1 MKRIFALALTF
12 LLLSLS
18 VASTRADGVLL
29 SWSASSVPG
38 VTEQSFNEAK
48 QANVEQILRKNL
60 TAATWADAYLLMV
73 AAMMHQRDT
82 TLLSGLTEQLTN
94 GNKTGLSGTSR
105 LIIWERITSGEII
118 FEGKGY
124 QVDDDIFTVAGRA
137 NWMLRNLTKKN
148 FGLVRPGSTNA
159 DLAALKENW
168 TNFLTGKPATEY
180 QDPFATP
187 IKGLN
192 EIRSRAALEALI
204 VALKPNPA
212 KNQITKDC
220 LKQLYHLDE
229 LPADGKGSAM
239 LCSPD
244 TLTHRYLG
252 IITDVVDQHDAGWWA
267 AWWQKNQAKLEWNS
281 EQGKFVV
288 KN

>member
-1 MKRIFALALTF
+1 MKNIR
-12 LLLSLS
+12 LLLLTSFVLCLC
-18 VASTRADGVLL
+18 VGQVRADGMLL
-29 SWSASSVPG
+29 SWSASSVSG
-38 VTEQSFNEAK
+38 VTEQSFNDAK
-48 QANVEQILRKNL
+48 QSSVEQILRKNL
-60 TAATWADAYLLMV
+60 AATTWADAYLLMV
-73 AAMMHQRDT
+73 AAMMHQRDK
-82 TLLSGLTEQLTN
+82 TLLAGLTEQLTN
-94 GNKTGLSGTSR
+94 GNKTGLSGSSR
-105 LIIWERITSGEII
+105 LIIWERVTSGEIL

-168 TNFLTGKPATEY
+168 TNFLAEKPATEY
-180 QDPFATP
+180 QDPYATP
-187 IKGLN
+187 VKGLN
-192 EIRSRAALEALI
+192 EIRSRVALEALI

-212 KNQITKDC
+212 KDRVTKDC

-229 LPADGKGSAM
+229 LPADGKGQAM

-252 IITDVVDQHDAGWWA
+252 IITDVADQHDAGWWA
-267 AWWQKNQAKLEWNS
+267 SWWQKNQSKLEWNS
-281 EQGKFVV
+281 TDGRFIV